1 MLVPQN
7 KGALLHL
14 SQVNQWICDLKRYT
28 IFKKTNKQIEGT
40 PTFPSSVT
48 PGGLSPFP
56 LIALQFT
63 SLCCF
68 ETGELTISVVKRHLM
83 EMCGHIGL

>member
-7 KGALLHL
+7 KEALLHL

-28 IFKKTNKQIEGT
+28 IFKKQTEKKTEGT

-48 PGGLSPFP
+48 PGGLFPFSLPPSSPSSYLP
-56 LIALQFT
+56 MLLRNWRIDDQ
-63 SLCCF
+63 S
-68 ETGELTISVVKRHLM
+68 GEAPPNGDVWS
-83 EMCGHIGL
+83 

>member
-28 IFKKTNKQIEGT
+28 IFKKNKQKQGT

-48 PGGLSPFP
+48 PGGLPPLSPLP

-68 ETGELTISVVKRHLM
+68 ENWRIDDQSGEAPPDGDVWS
-83 EMCGHIGL
+83 